1 MPISRK
7 TNLPPTK
14 PKVKVEEAAPTPSVE
29 YKPSTTKYLFTPK
42 HHRKL
47 AEFCAAHIK
56 KVEQREREQAWQMAY
71 DMGEMLQAD
80 HREHFKPTEF
90 FALVHQLV
98 DQK

>member
-7 TNLPPTK
+7 TNLPPIK
-14 PKVKVEEAAPTPSVE
+14 PKTEEATPATHVE

-56 KVEQREREQAWQMAY
+56 KAAHREQAWQLAY
-71 DMGEMLQAD
+71 EMGEMLQAD

-90 FALVHQLV
+90 FKLVSQLV

>member
-14 PKVKVEEAAPTPSVE
+14 PKTEEAAPATHVE

-56 KVEQREREQAWQMAY
+56 KAVHREQAWRMAY
-71 DMGEMLQAD
+71 EMGEMLQVD

-90 FALVHQLV
+90 FALVQQLA